1 MRYERLYTQNMKPEL
16 IFSQVEI
23 NLVFPI
29 ETQDFDLTAV
39 FLVHACL
46 VSHQIVLV
54 VGQFGA
60 LGLKSS
66 VQAHPFYPFID
77 CVGRL

>member
-1 MRYERLYTQNMKPEL
+1 MRYERLYTQNMNPEQS
-16 IFSQVEI
+16 FSQI
-23 NLVFPI
+23 PSLPYRK
-29 ETQDFDLTAV
+29 QDPYLTAV

-46 VSHQIVLV
+46 VPQQFVWV

-66 VQAHPFYPFID
+66 VQTRPFYPFID
-77 CVGRL
+77 CVGRP